1 MGLYKSNVRKGG
13 KSLKLKKV
21 VPPLSL
27 QQDKKVSGILRR
39 IFFAIFTIVFAV
51 LFFQVVFGNMHF
63 SYQPVG
69 VLLWAFAWCAIFVGL
84 YFVTTRFAS
93 FFVKHEKICL
103 IVFFI
108 LLFATQIFFYNKL
121 AAYPTMDFER
131 VFTGAVNFSVNGF
144 IEEPYLDYFYKYPN
158 NMPLT
163 IVLQFFF
170 RMANRLG
177 FTNFYLVG
185 AIVNSVFIALAY
197 IFVYLCCLKLFNVQK
212 GFFALFLLYLCI
224 PLQALISIF
233 YTDTMTIFFAPF
245 ALYMYLRMR
254 EAKTWKGILLAAG
267 ILAIVMAFG
276 TTIKYS
282 VVITLV
288 AIFVD
293 LLLRLDFKRLLTSAG
308 LFLIAFILCGAAFNS
323 FMYTNFLDKA
333 TAQDAKTPFTA
344 WVMMGLKGDGAH
356 NPDDNYLIWNW
367 PTKEQKQK
375 QAVEELENRLS
386 AFTPV
391 TFVEFM
397 NQKAIR
403 SWGSGNMDIT
413 RTVAD
418 SPMQQNFWVE
428 CVSPGG
434 KYNVA
439 FDTLLQGYHV
449 ALFGIIILGAALA
462 FWEKDYTAFVP
473 YLSIFGLFLFLLVWE
488 SGQRYLVNYYA
499 MCIIAAVFGAIKTA
513 QVVRSS
519 FEKSV
524 TSKAN
529 SAASEEKA

>member
-1 MGLYKSNVRKGG
+1 MKQKE
-13 KSLKLKKV
+13 V
-21 VPPLSL
+21 VPALSL
-27 QQDKKVSGILRR
+27 QQNKKVSGALRR
-39 IFFAIFTIVFAV
+39 IFFAIFALVFAV
-51 LFFQVVFGNMHF
+51 LFLQVIFGNMHF
-63 SYQPVG
+63 EYRPLW
-69 VLLWAFAWCAIFVGL
+69 VLLLAVIWCAIFVGL
-84 YFVTTRFAS
+84 YFVTTKFAK
-93 FFVKHEKICL
+93 FFVKREKICL
-103 IVFFI
+103 LVFFI

-170 RMANRLG
+170 RIANRVG

-185 AIVNSVFIALAY
+185 AMVNGLFIAFAY
-197 IFVYLCCLKLFNVQK
+197 VFVYLCCRRLFNVQK
-212 GFFALFLLYLCI
+212 AFFALFLLYLCI

-233 YTDTMTIFFAPF
+233 YTDTMTLFFAPF
-245 ALYMYLRMR
+245 ASYIYLRMR
-254 EAKTWKGILLAAG
+254 AAKTWKGILLAAA
-267 ILAIVMAFG
+267 ILAVGMAFG

-282 VVITLV
+282 VVITLI

-293 LLLRLDFKRLLTSAG
+293 LLLRLDFKRLFVSAG
-308 LFLIAFILCGAAFNS
+308 LFIIAFVMCGTAFSS
-323 FMYTNFLDKA
+323 FMYANFLDEAIAK
-333 TAQDAKTPFTA
+333 DAKTPFTA

-367 PTKEQKQK
+367 PTQEQKQK

-386 AFTPV
+386 AFTPIS
-391 TFVEFM
+391 FASFM

-434 KYNVA
+434 KYNVQ

-449 ALFGIIILGAALA
+449 ALFGIIIVGAVLA
-462 FWEKDYTAFVP
+462 FWKKDYTAFVP
-473 YLSIFGLFLFLLVWE
+473 YLSIFGLFLFLLMWE
-488 SGQRYLVNYYA
+488 SGQRYLVNNYA
-499 MCIIAAVFGAIKTA
+499 TFIIAAVFGAIKTA
-513 QVVRSS
+513 QMVRIGR
-519 FEKSV
+519 EDLLKTV
-524 TSKAN
+524 EVENPVMKEDA
-529 SAASEEKA
+529 